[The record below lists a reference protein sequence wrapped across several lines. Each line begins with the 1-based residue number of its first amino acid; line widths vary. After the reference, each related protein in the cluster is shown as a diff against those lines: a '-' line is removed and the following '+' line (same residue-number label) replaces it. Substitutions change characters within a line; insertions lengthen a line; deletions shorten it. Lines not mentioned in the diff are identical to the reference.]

1 MNQREKEKYLR
12 EYQILK
18 EQGKPFFPYAVFK
31 DSVMAL
37 IMAVIMI
44 GLTLLLGAE
53 LGPQADPTTT
63 TYVPR
68 PDWYYFFLF
77 ELLRIIRDPNW
88 LIMATIGIPTIALV
102 LLVLLPFYDRGP
114 ERNPAKR
121 PIAMTAMTMT
131 IVAMGYLTILG
142 ATSGSPIDF
151 DFDVGKKF
159 EKGNSNGCPLDITLA
174 RLKHVFDEDWVA
186 SLDGDLVDE
195 VIPAIVG
202 HFDDFELCIKVLQR
216 EEEYEGA
223 KTMKNRITQYYP
235 VDAYEGVA

>member
-12 EYQILK
+12 EYQVLK

-37 IMAVIMI
+37 IMAAIMI
-44 GLTLLLGAE
+44 LLTLLLGAE

-88 LIMATIGIPTIALV
+88 LILATIGVPTIALI

-114 ERNPAKR
+114 ERNPIKR
-121 PIAMTAMTMT
+121 PVAMTAMALTV
-131 IVAMGYLTILG
+131 IAMGYLTIIG
-142 ATSGSPIDF
+142 AIAGSPIDF
-151 DFDVGKKF
+151 DFDVPKKYEKGKLAVEQAGCLACHKFGENGNTVGPSF
-159 EKGNSNGCPLDITLA
+159 EKISDKFDSASVLRFMENPPPPMLRPSNFSLA
-174 RLKHVFDEDWVA
+174 KRKKLAEFVA
-186 SLDGDLVDE
+186 DLNE
-195 VIPAIVG
+195 
-202 HFDDFELCIKVLQR
+202 IKKDR
-216 EEEYEGA
+216 
-223 KTMKNRITQYYP
+223 
-235 VDAYEGVA
+235 D

>member
-12 EYQILK
+12 EYQVLK

-44 GLTLLLGAE
+44 MLTLLLGAE

-63 TYVPR
+63 TYLPR

-142 ATSGSPIDF
+142 ATSGSPINF
-151 DFDVGKKF
+151 DFDVPKKYEKGKLGVERTGCLACHKFGKNGNHVGPDF
-159 EKGNSNGCPLDITLA
+159 EKISAKFDTEAILRTMVNPIPPMPNFENIPLEKRREIAEFVANLDA
-174 RLKHVFDEDWVA
+174 MKKDE
-186 SLDGDLVDE
+186 
-195 VIPAIVG
+195 
-202 HFDDFELCIKVLQR
+202 K
-216 EEEYEGA
+216 
-223 KTMKNRITQYYP
+223 
-235 VDAYEGVA
+235 

>member
-12 EYQILK
+12 EYQVLK
-18 EQGKPFFPYAVFK
+18 EQGKQFFPYAVLK

-44 GLTLLLGAE
+44 MLALLLGAE

-88 LIMATIGIPTIALV
+88 LIMATIGIPTIALA

-114 ERNPAKR
+114 ERNPVKR
-121 PIAMTAMTMT
+121 PVAMTAMTMT
-131 IVAMGYLTILG
+131 VLAMGYLTILG

-151 DFDVGKKF
+151 GFDVPKKYEKGKLAVEQAGCLACHRFGENGNSVGPDFDKVSAKF
-159 EKGNSNGCPLDITLA
+159 DSAAILRTMENPIPPMPSFDKITLEKRREIA
-174 RLKHVFDEDWVA
+174 EFVA
-186 SLDGDLVDE
+186 NLD
-195 VIPAIVG
+195 
-202 HFDDFELCIKVLQR
+202 
-216 EEEYEGA
+216 
-223 KTMKNRITQYYP
+223 TMKK
-235 VDAYEGVA
+235 DEK